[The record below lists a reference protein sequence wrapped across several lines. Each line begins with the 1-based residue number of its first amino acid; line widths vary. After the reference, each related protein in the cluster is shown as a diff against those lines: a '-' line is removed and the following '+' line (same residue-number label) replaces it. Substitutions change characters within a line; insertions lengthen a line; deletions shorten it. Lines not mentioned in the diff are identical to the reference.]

1 MHAKEAIEMAV
12 VEHVTFR
19 LVPWD
24 DRDFT
29 AAFERAAG
37 LLRGQGI
44 DLHTPAGS
52 LQLQHQIRNEGY
64 PNATAWCER
73 NVDEA
78 LSHHARCVVSRDG
91 SRPEPLR

>member
-1 MHAKEAIEMAV
+1 MAR

-19 LVPWD
+19 LIPWD

-29 AAFERAAG
+29 TAFERAADQ
-37 LLRGQGI
+37 LRRQGV

-52 LQLQHQIRNEGY
+52 LALQLQLRSEGY